1 MLKFVTIVFATIYV
15 VCVGVWTVASLR
27 LFGFA
32 DRSVV
37 SGILEPLGWPWR
49 NWFKE
54 QLGDFSAPLVTFA
67 VLLLMTYLAKRNLRG
82 TAR

>member
-1 MLKFVTIVFATIYV
+1 MLKFVTIIYATIYL
-15 VCVGVWTVASLR
+15 VCVGVWTVASFR
-27 LFGFA
+27 LFGFD

-37 SGILEPLGWPWR
+37 SGVLEPLGWPWR
-49 NWFKE
+49 IWFKQ

-67 VLLLMTYLAKRNLRG
+67 ILLLMAYLAKRTTRG